1 MGPCG
6 EKWEEVAAMP
16 LTGTYS
22 RAVDQ
27 KGRLPLPRPLRE
39 AMKCTTGG
47 VLYLAPGTD
56 GSLAL
61 YTEEAFTRLA
71 ERVDQASPASVDVRA
86 FTRLFYA
93 RAHRL
98 ELDQQGRIRIPAELA
113 ELVELGK
120 DAVLL
125 GVQDHVEIWPTDRWK
140 QYLAERHK
148 DFDKIAEAALRAVR

>member
-1 MGPCG
+1 
-6 EKWEEVAAMP
+6 MP

-27 KGRLPLPRPLRE
+27 KGRLPVPKPLRD
-39 AMKCTTGG
+39 AMNCPTGG

-71 ERVDQASPASVDVRA
+71 DRLEHGPPTSRDVRTFA
-86 FTRLFYA
+86 RLFYA
-93 RAHRL
+93 RAHRV
-98 ELDQQGRIRIPAELA
+98 ELDRQGRIRIPTELA

-125 GVQDHVEIWPTDRWK
+125 GVQDHVEIWPKDRWTA
-140 QYLAERHK
+140 YLAERQK
-148 DFDKIAEAALRAVR
+148 DFDRIAEAALGTVR

>member
-1 MGPCG
+1 
-6 EKWEEVAAMP
+6 MP
-16 LTGTYS
+16 LTGTYC

-27 KGRLPLPRPLRE
+27 KGRLPLPKPLRD
-39 AMKCTTGG
+39 AMKCPTGG

-61 YTEEAFTRLA
+61 YTEEAFARLA
-71 ERVDQASPASVDVRA
+71 DRVDQASPASRDVRA

-93 RAHRL
+93 RAHRV
-98 ELDQQGRIRIPAELA
+98 ELDRQGRIRIPTELA

-125 GVQDHVEIWPTDRWK
+125 GVQDHVEIWPKDRWT
-140 QYLAERHK
+140 QYLAERQK
-148 DFDKIAEAALRAVR
+148 DFDTIAEAALGAVR

>member
-1 MGPCG
+1 
-6 EKWEEVAAMP
+6 MP
-16 LTGTYS
+16 LTGTYL

-39 AMKCTTGG
+39 GMKCPEGG

-71 ERVDQASPASVDVRA
+71 DRVGLASPASRDVRT

-93 RAHRL
+93 RAHRV
-98 ELDQQGRIRIPAELA
+98 ELDRQGRIRIPTELA

-125 GVQDHVEIWPTDRWK
+125 GVQDHVEIWPEERWNA
-140 QYLAERHK
+140 YLAERQK
-148 DFDKIAEAALRAVR
+148 DFDKIAEAALGAVR